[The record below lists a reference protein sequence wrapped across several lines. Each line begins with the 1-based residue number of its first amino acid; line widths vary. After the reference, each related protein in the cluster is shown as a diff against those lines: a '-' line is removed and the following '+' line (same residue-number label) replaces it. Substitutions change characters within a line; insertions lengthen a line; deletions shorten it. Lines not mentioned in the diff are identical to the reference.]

1 MQLANGEF
9 DGVDLICTRSRW
21 DTVKF
26 LIHKLEEFQKSFN
39 PRRPPAKTRAELK
52 NHINAQMKAS
62 TFMEYLRL
70 RSIPG
75 IGDAKAMKVRHVI
88 ISFNLFSHVKRILN
102 HNANLELALR

>member
-26 LIHKLEEFQKSFN
+26 LIHQLEEFRKSFN
-39 PRRPPAKTRAELK
+39 PRRPPAKTRVELK
-52 NHINAQMKAS
+52 NHINEQMKAS

-75 IGDAKAMKVRHVI
+75 IGDAKAMKVRHT
-88 ISFNLFSHVKRILN
+88 ISFNLFPHVKRILN
-102 HNANLELALR
+102 HIATLELAQR